1 MSRLAVVIPVYNEAG
16 YLAALAAE
24 WLPALRYLDT
34 PFTLWFIDD
43 GSTDASPSILQTLA
57 QSHPAQ
63 IRTIRQPN
71 AGHGAAC
78 RRGYE
83 LALASGADWVLQVDS
98 DGQCDPAYLP
108 AFWRA
113 RTTAD
118 CVFGHRRLRADGW
131 HRRLISQLC
140 SALVAL
146 SCRTRVGDANV
157 PYRLIHARALA
168 EALPRIPAEFGLQN
182 IALTV
187 TLRRQPLRWHFVPI
201 HFRAR
206 AGGTNSLNLR
216 RIVALGWRMLGDL
229 GRLPA

>member
-1 MSRLAVVIPVYNEAG
+1 MSHLAVVIPVYNEADN
-16 YLAALAAE
+16 LAALAAE
-24 WLPALRYLDT
+24 WLPALRVLDT

-43 GSTDASPSILQTLA
+43 GSTDASSAILQSLA
-57 QSHPAQ
+57 QSHPDH
-63 IRTIRQPN
+63 IRAIRQTN

-83 LALASGADWVLQVDS
+83 LALAHGAEWVLQVDS

-113 RTTAD
+113 RSAAD
-118 CVFGHRRLRADGW
+118 CVFGRRRLRSDGW
-131 HRRLISQLC
+131 HRSLISHLC

-146 SCRTRVGDANV
+146 RCRTRVGDANV
-157 PYRLIHARALA
+157 PYRLIHARALSG
-168 EALPRIPAEFGLQN
+168 ALSIIPAEFGLQN

-187 TLRRQPLRWHFVPI
+187 TLRRRPLRWQFVPI

-216 RIVALGWRMLGDL
+216 RIATLGWRMLGDL
-229 GRLPA
+229 GRLPT